1 MPGVLN
7 HRNRGASKS
16 FVFSDIPSSGSKVVL
31 LTDPRVNVETTLE
44 KVKLQGCVSWR
55 QSLYSVA
62 SSWHCGSCRVHT
74 GAGQRLASVSG
85 GL

>member
-1 MPGVLN
+1 MFN

-16 FVFSDIPSSGSKVVL
+16 FVFLDIPSSGSKVVI
-31 LTDPRVNVETTLE
+31 LTDPRVDVETTLE
-44 KVKLQGCVSWR
+44 KVKLQGYVSWR
-55 QSLYSVA
+55 RSFYSVA
-62 SSWHCGSCRVHT
+62 SSWHCGLCRVHT